1 MVLMDLD
8 FLKTSKEDLAALIEI
23 GKIIYNS
30 RCMASWLKESESK
43 DRN

>member
-8 FLKTSKEDLAALIEI
+8 FLKTRKEELIALIEI
-23 GKIIYNS
+23 GKIVYNS
-30 RCMASWLKESESK
+30 RQMGMWLKESESK